1 MCVRYFDLF
10 SLLLV
15 KVSKKK
21 QHSKQK
27 IRETRLEKT
36 QILLIHHNRLSSYYE
51 LFGTVIPMIPPR
63 SPLL

>member
-1 MCVRYFDLF
+1 
-10 SLLLV
+10 LLV